1 MSGMN
6 PLDFNTADQQSS
18 AFDLLPI
25 GTLVKIRLTIRPG
38 GLGPEG
44 WITQSKTSEAQYLN
58 CEAVVLQGPYAKRR
72 VYTRIGL
79 RGKGGHGSDDSYA
92 NRGRALIRAML
103 ESARGVPASDGSDRA
118 RAARTIRGF
127 GELNGIEFVARIG
140 IEKDKNNPNDE
151 GRNVI
156 AAAVGPE
163 HADYLR
169 VMGTPPQPALTVVAA
184 APAMMAP
191 PAAPA
196 GQAGPAPS
204 WAAPEPAPGT
214 DTAPFWAR

>member
-6 PLDFNTADQQSS
+6 PLDFNTADRQSS
-18 AFDLLPI
+18 AFDLLPN
-25 GTLVKIRLTIRPG
+25 GTLVKLRLTIRPG

-58 CEAVVLQGPYAKRR
+58 CEAVVLEGPYAKRR

-103 ESARGVPASDGSDRA
+103 ESARGVSAADGSDRA
-118 RAARTIRGF
+118 RSARTIRGF

-169 VMGTPPQPALTVVAA
+169 VMGAPPQPVLAVVAA
-184 APAMMAP
+184 TPAI
-191 PAAPA
+191 AASP
-196 GQAGPAPS
+196 AGPAPS
-204 WAAPEPAPGT
+204 WAAPEPASGS